1 VRDSDYKFIF
11 YPGIW
16 DINEFYDLKHDPEEK
31 KNLIRVG
38 ACQPIIKKLRDELY
52 DWLEQTGGMQIPLK
66 RLNDKK
72 QDNLYMNT
80 Y

>member
-1 VRDSDYKFIF
+1 REGDYKFIF

-16 DINEFYDLKHDPEEK
+16 DINEFYNVKNDPEEK
-31 KNLIRVG
+31 KNLIR
-38 ACQPIIKKLRDELY
+38 AAAYQPLIKKMRSEMY

-66 RLNDKK
+66 RLDGKRF
-72 QDNLYMNT
+72 DNLYNNT